1 VGYINKLEGDENN
14 LVPITIDDF
23 VKSFVKTN
31 KEFTA
36 SEFKEILEEAV
47 KKKASATKC
56 NVCGQPIW
64 AIGTAV
70 SGWDGC
76 FTCISGEAD
85 NSEDYEIDTVC

>member
-1 VGYINKLEGDENN
+1 MKRKIRLKIIYISC
-14 LVPITIDDF
+14 IDDF
-23 VKSFVKTN
+23 VKSFAKTN

-47 KKKASATKC
+47 KKKSSATKC

-85 NSEDYEIDTVC
+85 DSEDYEIDTVC